1 MIVFHIVKV
10 LIWEAAK
17 ATGEYRPASL
27 ESEGFI
33 HFSKV
38 EQVVATANRFY
49 RGQDGL
55 VLFEVSCDRLPE
67 PLRYDAVPGHGSFP
81 HLYVP
86 LPVSAVTKAWPFPP
100 NADGAFSLPFPQR

>member
-55 VLFEVSCDRLPE
+55 VLLEVSCDRLNPFVTM
-67 PLRYDAVPGHGSFP
+67 PFLDTAAFLIYTF
-81 HLYVP
+81 LY
-86 LPVSAVTKAWPFPP
+86 LSA
-100 NADGAFSLPFPQR
+100 Q